1 MKPKRLEWTL
11 NISKTRLAGNTFA
24 GDAQKSPSCTFFQS
38 LQTTRGF
45 FSPVLKGQNFL
56 PAERFNDV
64 STATFSLGFLLKQFL
79 PGFHHLTH
87 FGGGFSLI
95 LGWTND
101 TNKTQAWLASLPWTN
116 ILFWLITFKTFKT
129 SSSPT
134 PPTPKNQTAPTKVPE
149 NSSCSS
155 SFPKLWSRFS
165 KASFVPDSS
174 VMSLCGSKGPNL
186 RERQRWNRWQIRL
199 HHRL

>member
-24 GDAQKSPSCTFFQS
+24 GDAQKSPSCAFFQS

-45 FSPVLKGQNFL
+45 FSPVLKCQNFL
-56 PAERFNDV
+56 RAESFNDV

-101 TNKTQAWLASLPWTN
+101 TNKTVGITC
-116 ILFWLITFKTFKT
+116 ITFYLKLTSFSDLYRLKLLGLTKTNT
-129 SSSPT
+129 SNT
-134 PPTPKNQTAPTKVPE
+134 FTQTFPKNSQLLLQLIISQALE
-149 NSSCSS
+149 
-155 SFPKLWSRFS
+155 SFL
-165 KASFVPDSS
+165 
-174 VMSLCGSKGPNL
+174 
-186 RERQRWNRWQIRL
+186 
-199 HHRL
+199 